1 VSDLE
6 LTVDADPV
14 AAIRERCRQIALQVD
29 DLVRT
34 LACERRTA
42 TRREAAMMYAFRR
55 ELEALHDRHRELQAP
70 PP

>member
-1 VSDLE
+1 MSDAE

-42 TRREAAMMYAFRR
+42 TTREAAMMYEFRR
-55 ELEALHDRHRELQAP
+55 ELQVLRDRYEELQASRP
-70 PP
+70 